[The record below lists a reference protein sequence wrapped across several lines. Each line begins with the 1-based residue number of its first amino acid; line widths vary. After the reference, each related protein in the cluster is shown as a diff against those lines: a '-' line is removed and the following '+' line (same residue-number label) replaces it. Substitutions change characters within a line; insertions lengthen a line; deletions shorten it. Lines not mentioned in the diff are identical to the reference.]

1 MKSSHMQCDITHDF
15 KNEFETESVIS
26 IATMDSDRVVLL
38 ISWLPESHPY
48 ISHSLI
54 LECNVE
60 RTLVLAFDNY
70 RAVVPLIACGA
81 VTSRLSVERQ

>member
-48 ISHSLI
+48 ISHGLI

-70 RAVVPLIACGA
+70 RTVVPLIACGD
-81 VTSRLSVERQ
+81 VTSWLFVAGQ